1 MDKQKEWDIGS
12 LEIIKDAYAIRN
24 RIRNRIKMRL
34 LKYVLSRMTAKL
46 GCGFTSYIIIRTLQD
61 ITGENNDILNS

>member
-1 MDKQKEWDIGS
+1 MGS

-24 RIRNRIKMRL
+24 RVKMRL

-46 GCGFTSYIIIRTLQD
+46 GGGFTSYIIIRTLQD
-61 ITGENNDILNS
+61 ITGENNDIINT

>member
-1 MDKQKEWDIGS
+1 MDSKQKEWDIGN

-24 RIRNRIKMRL
+24 RVKMRL

-46 GCGFTSYIIIRTLQD
+46 GGGFTSYIIIRTLQD
-61 ITGENNDILNS
+61 ITGENNDIINT

>member
-1 MDKQKEWDIGS
+1 MDKQKEWDMSS

-24 RIRNRIKMRL
+24 RVKMRL

-46 GCGFTSYIIIRTLQD
+46 GCAFTSYIIIRTLQD
-61 ITGENNDILNS
+61 ITGENNDIINT

>member
-1 MDKQKEWDIGS
+1 MDSKQKEWDIGS

-24 RIRNRIKMRL
+24 RVKMRL

-46 GCGFTSYIIIRTLQD
+46 GCTSYIIIRTLQD
-61 ITGENNDILNS
+61 ITGENNDIINT